1 MKANCVECMGVGDGW
16 PCADRAHA
24 AFLYRLG
31 TATVLVDSGEPIS
44 GLIDNAKIAADEI
57 DAVLITHLHMDHVG
71 GLFMLLQGL
80 WLEGRTKPLPV
91 HMPAEGIDPFRA
103 MLRAGYVFDELLKFS
118 LEFVPIK
125 PGQPIRIGR
134 SVRVTPFPTSHLA
147 GLKKRFGGRNGPAF
161 EAFSFLIESG
171 RKRVVHSGDV
181 GTVADLGPLLDRP
194 ADVLVC
200 ELAHVG
206 LEELGEFLK
215 GRKVKQVVLVHLP
228 GLMWRDLP
236 KTRRCA
242 EKALGKTG
250 FVIPTGGE
258 VIAF

>member
-1 MKANCVECMGVGDGW
+1 MGVGDGW

-44 GLIDNAKIAADEI
+44 SLIDNAKIAADEI

-258 VIAF
+258 AIAF

>member
-1 MKANCVECMGVGDGW
+1 MGVGDGW

-258 VIAF
+258 AIAF

>member
-1 MKANCVECMGVGDGW
+1 MKTNCLECMGVGDGW

-24 AFLYRLG
+24 AFLYRFG

-44 GLIDNAKIAADEI
+44 GLIDKANIAADEI
-57 DAVLITHLHMDHVG
+57 DSVLITHLHMDHVG

-91 HMPAEGIDPFRA
+91 HMPAEGIEPVRA
-103 MLRAGYVFDELLKFS
+103 MLRAGYVFDELLKFD

-125 PGQPIRIGR
+125 AGQQIRIGR
-134 SVRVTPFPTSHLA
+134 SVRVTPLATSHLS
-147 GLKKRFGGRNGPAF
+147 GLKRRFGSRSGPAF
-161 EAFSFLIESG
+161 DAFSFLIESG
-171 RKRVVHSGDV
+171 RTRVVHSGDV
-181 GTVADLGPLLDRP
+181 GTVADLEPLLDRP
-194 ADVLVC
+194 VDVLVC

-228 GLMWRDLP
+228 ESMWRDLP
-236 KTRRCA
+236 ETRRSA
-242 EKALGKTG
+242 EKALGKTS
-250 FVIPTGGE
+250 FAIPTGGE
-258 VIAF
+258 AIAF

>member
-1 MKANCVECMGVGDGW
+1 MKTNCLECMGVGDGW

-258 VIAF
+258 AIAF

>member
-1 MKANCVECMGVGDGW
+1 MGVGDGW

-44 GLIDNAKIAADEI
+44 GLIDNANIAADEI
-57 DAVLITHLHMDHVG
+57 DAALITHLHMDHVG

-91 HMPAEGIDPFRA
+91 HMPAEGIEPVRA
-103 MLRAGYVFDELLKFS
+103 MLRAGYVFDKLLKFD
-118 LEFVPIK
+118 LEFVPIE
-125 PGQPIRIGR
+125 PGQAIRIGR
-134 SVRVTPFPTSHLA
+134 GVRATPLPNSHLS
-147 GLKKRFGGRNGPAF
+147 GLKRRFGSRNGPAF

-181 GTVADLGPLLDRP
+181 GTVADLEPLMDGPV
-194 ADVLVC
+194 DVLVC

-215 GRKVKQVVLVHLP
+215 GRKVKKVVLVHLP
-228 GLMWRDLP
+228 ESMWRDLP

-258 VIAF
+258 TIAF

>member
-1 MKANCVECMGVGDGW
+1 MGVGDGW

>member
-1 MKANCVECMGVGDGW
+1 MKTNCLECMGVGDGW